1 MRLFSLE
8 AWWIVRQLLLTFY
21 VPLHSTMT
29 VREKDRGNE
38 KRPTQEATLGDTN
51 VLDRIL
57 EY

>member
-8 AWWIVRQLLLTFY
+8 AWWIVRQLLLTVY
-21 VPLHSTMT
+21 VQLHSTMT
-29 VREKDRGNE
+29 VREKARGNE

-51 VLDRIL
+51 VLDGIL